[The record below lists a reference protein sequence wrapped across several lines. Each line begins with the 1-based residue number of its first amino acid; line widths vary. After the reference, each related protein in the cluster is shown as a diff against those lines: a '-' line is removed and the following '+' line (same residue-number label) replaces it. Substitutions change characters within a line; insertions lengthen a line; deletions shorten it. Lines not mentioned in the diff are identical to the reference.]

1 MTSALRDRR
10 YTVEGTV
17 LSLPVL
23 VRTPTTIIDV
33 LY

>member
-23 VRTPTTIIDV
+23 VRTPTIIDV